1 MVTNLIEYRGMRM
14 TDKRL
19 LCMGILICQGA
30 KAIVDWL
37 RLFDKTSFF
46 VTLILQTFRD
56 IIYFLLIMVVLLVY
70 IGNAMY
76 MLQLNVVGGEENTI
90 VQPIF

>member
-1 MVTNLIEYRGMRM
+1 MFV
-14 TDKRL
+14 
-19 LCMGILICQGA
+19 LICQGA
-30 KAIVDWL
+30 KAILDWL

-56 IIYFLLIMVVLLVY
+56 IVYFLLIMVVLLIY

-76 MLQLNVVGGEENTI
+76 MLQLNAIGGEENVI